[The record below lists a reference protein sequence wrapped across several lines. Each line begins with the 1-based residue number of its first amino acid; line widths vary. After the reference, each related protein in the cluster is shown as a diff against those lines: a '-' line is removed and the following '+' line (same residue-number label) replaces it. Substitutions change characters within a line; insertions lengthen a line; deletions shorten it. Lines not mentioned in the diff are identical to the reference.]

1 MTPYQF
7 QRSWNF
13 WKFPG
18 PEEPCLQTGGGGLQ
32 RAVWSMSPACPPETV
47 AKNDAPLGTCVLRLC
62 PFAELLAVTVAP
74 TSTAPEES

>member
-1 MTPYQF
+1 
-7 QRSWNF
+7 
-13 WKFPG
+13 
-18 PEEPCLQTGGGGLQ
+18 
-32 RAVWSMSPACPPETV
+32 MSPACPPETV